1 MAEIRCYGKP
11 RVANGLVLVIAAGLS
26 LMVGSGLLEGNYTAA
41 LAVAAIGYFAVS
53 LVWIGSRHGTFI
65 AVDPDTKTLRASNFF
80 IRTRPIPIDSITRIG
95 TRGMFVGAVT
105 EIEITYRESDGRRKT
120 VGYGTKS
127 FLDRKDLKRV
137 FDALVAINPS
147 LRVPNELAGDHSSY

>member
-1 MAEIRCYGKP
+1 MAEIRCYGRP

-26 LMVGSGLLEGNYTAA
+26 LMVAAGMLEGNYTSA
-41 LAVAAIGYFAVS
+41 LTVAAIGYSAIS
-53 LVWIGSRHGTFI
+53 LVWIASRHGTFI
-65 AVDPDTKTLRASNFF
+65 AVDPDAKTLRASNFF
-80 IRTRPIPIDSITRIG
+80 MRTRPIPIDSITRIG

-120 VGYGTKS
+120 VGYGTKN

-137 FDALVAINPS
+137 FDALVTINPS
-147 LRVPNELAGDHSSY
+147 LRVPNELVEDHPSH